1 MSDNV
6 NAPSHYCT
14 GKFECIDVMEEVFGK
29 EAVEDFCLCNAF
41 KYLYRTNRKN
51 GIEDI
56 QKAQWYLNKYLA
68 LEGISS
74 TNMKY
79 KPKDPTFNGCS
90 DCKFAD
96 CDEYEEPCRN
106 CKYSKVSYYVYGG
119 KEV

>member
-29 EAVEDFCLCNAF
+29 EAVEDFCICNAF
-41 KYLYRTNRKN
+41 KYLYRKNKKN

-68 LEGISS
+68 LEGVSA

-79 KPKDPTFNGCS
+79 KPEDPTFISCTA
-90 DCKFAD
+90 CKFAD
-96 CDEYEEPCRN
+96 CDEHEEPCRD
-106 CKYSKVSYYVYGG
+106 CKYNKVSHYVYGG
-119 KEV
+119 EEV

>member
-29 EAVEDFCLCNAF
+29 EAVEDFCICNAF
-41 KYLYRTNRKN
+41 KYLYRKNKKN

-56 QKAQWYLNKYLA
+56 QKAQWYLNKYLE

-74 TNMKY
+74 TNMKSKY
-79 KPKDPTFNGCS
+79 KKTIPGGCCNECVYAS
-90 DCKFAD
+90 YEEGTLPCRDCKHSHVDYF
-96 CDEYEEPCRN
+96 
-106 CKYSKVSYYVYGG
+106 
-119 KEV
+119 KESLV